1 MASNKIYR
9 TKEVADRAG
18 VTKDTILRWL
28 KDRRIQE
35 PKRDRN
41 GWRAFTEEDL
51 RAVIEYATRETP
63 SPDKAQAN
71 LSFVKT
77 SS

>member
-1 MASNKIYR
+1 MSAGKIYR
-9 TKEVADRAG
+9 TKDVADRVG

-28 KDRRIQE
+28 KEGKVPE

-51 RAVIEYATRETP
+51 QVVVGFATRETP
-63 SPDKAQAN
+63 SPASMQADF
-71 LSFVKT
+71 SFTKT